1 MIPIFANAT
10 APSIADTPWPQADL
24 QRLGHC
30 PVCQSTSR
38 ALRYAD
44 VTDRLFGC
52 APGHWQIYTCIEC
65 QTAYVDSRPTEG
77 SIGRAYG
84 TYFTHNDGKA
94 VSVSSGLR
102 GGVKAALNGFRK
114 NHWQMPLNPANTVTG
129 KFIGLIY
136 PVRELV
142 VAHMRN
148 LPRQLP
154 RPGACLLDVGCGNG
168 LYLELAR
175 QAGWQVKGVDF
186 DTQAVASAQT
196 RGLDVRVGGL
206 EQVQDLAGSFDRL
219 TCSHV
224 IEHVHEPRK
233 WLQSMHAMLRPG
245 GSLWLQTPNVDALG
259 HKRFGAD
266 WLGLDPPRHLTLM
279 NPRTLR
285 NLLEESGFSVRML
298 ALPALMALSV
308 YQDSDCMAKGLP
320 QIGTRLSWRSFVQWS
335 WLKDAWHQSND
346 LSYAEFITVEAVK
359 V

>member
-1 MIPIFANAT
+1 M
-10 APSIADTPWPQADL
+10 
-24 QRLGHC
+24 
-30 PVCQSTSR
+30 
-38 ALRYAD
+38 
-44 VTDRLFGC
+44 TDRLFGYV
-52 APGHWQIYTCIEC
+52 PGHWQIYTCIEC